1 MPELKKEFLDTGIA
15 KIEFRHFPLDIAAFN
30 ASKVAQCKN
39 DGNSDI
45 LESLYANQQ
54 KWVKGSSIQE
64 ANKNLQ
70 KFLKNEGFSID
81 FDSCVNNKEIE
92 DFVLNDRIDGS
103 KNFKVS
109 STPTIIINNKKFEK
123 ALTYKN
129 LKKAL
134 EKEVELKYDLERN
147 VNLVS
152 FRRGKIDISF
162 NEKLNKNFIKNL
174 TEKLLIWTGE
184 RWIISLSQEI
194 GQKTL
199 YESRLENSKNEFL
212 SAKNNKITKEVMG
225 YFSDAEISRIEKMD
239 KSDD

>member
-1 MPELKKEFLDTGIA
+1 MKKIIFFILIFFNSVLNVQAEEIKRITVGNKDAKITIIAFESLTCSHCANFHKNVFPELKKEFLDTGIA

-70 KFLKNEGFSID
+70 KFLKSEGFSID
-81 FDSCVNNKEIE
+81 FNTCINNKEIE
-92 DFVLNDRIDGS
+92 DFVLNDRIDGT

-134 EKEVELKYDLERN
+134 EK
-147 VNLVS
+147 
-152 FRRGKIDISF
+152 
-162 NEKLNKNFIKNL
+162 
-174 TEKLLIWTGE
+174 LI
-184 RWIISLSQEI
+184 
-194 GQKTL
+194 
-199 YESRLENSKNEFL
+199 
-212 SAKNNKITKEVMG
+212 
-225 YFSDAEISRIEKMD
+225 
-239 KSDD
+239 